1 MAQRGGIGAY
11 VTVVVAAGVL
21 TIVALARDGAA
32 ALAAGGP
39 ALWLLAALVVPG
51 ELQPLRLRTRG
62 GVIVATT
69 ATTFTFAVLLVGSVG
84 AAVVAQAVASLVAD
98 LRARLPLWKATFNAV
113 QYALSVAAAGAVLTL
128 LPPSGPPSAVDLGL
142 ADVPALLTA
151 GSVLLLVNYGLTGV
165 AFALAM
171 QQPLWTTLRRDFGS
185 NVAMTAT
192 LLLFAPV
199 LAVIAVHA
207 LVLIPLLLLVVV
219 MLQRSATTSM
229 EREHAAMHDPLTE
242 LGNRR
247 LLETRLSEALE
258 TRDPDDSVAL
268 LVIDLDRF
276 KPVNDAFG
284 HQIGDHVLRQVARRL
299 AAAVPDADTV
309 ARIGGDEFAVIA
321 TGLAG
326 VADAEEV
333 AARVLRAF
341 EQPYFVDGYPL
352 DLGASV
358 GVALSPHHGS
368 TWREL
373 VEGGDVAMYAAKS
386 AGGGF
391 EVFTPVRDAEGR
403 GRVELLAQL
412 REAIDDDQLVVHWQP
427 IAAIESAGVEAA
439 EALVRWEHPRHGLV
453 YPDEFVPLAE
463 QTELIGAL
471 TLRVLDRA
479 LEQCRRWHADGLRL
493 RVSVNLSVHNLLDP
507 EFPAQVSRLLRRWH
521 VAPEWLKFEIT
532 EHTVMTDPIAAGRT
546 LQELSAMGVRL
557 AIDDFGTGYS
567 SLVHLQQLPV
577 DEIKIDKSFILG
589 LGTAPGPGVT
599 GIAPDGPLLPALIG
613 FARRLGLRIVAE
625 GVETPEAWD
634 RLAVYGCDFAQGYYL
649 SRPAAG
655 PEFTRWLQRR
665 LAESPSPSGAP
676 VLRVVDGSGDDEPV
690 APQRRAA
697 GA

>member
-1 MAQRGGIGAY
+1 MPDTPIDIG
-11 VTVVVAAGVL
+11 
-21 TIVALARDGAA
+21 
-32 ALAAGGP
+32 
-39 ALWLLAALVVPG
+39 
-51 ELQPLRLRTRG
+51 
-62 GVIVATT
+62 
-69 ATTFTFAVLLVGSVG
+69 F
-84 AAVVAQAVASLVAD
+84 
-98 LRARLPLWKATFNAV
+98 
-113 QYALSVAAAGAVLTL
+113 
-128 LPPSGPPSAVDLGL
+128 
-142 ADVPALLTA
+142 
-151 GSVLLLVNYGLTGV
+151 
-165 AFALAM
+165 
-171 QQPLWTTLRRDFGS
+171 
-185 NVAMTAT
+185 
-192 LLLFAPV
+192 
-199 LAVIAVHA
+199 
-207 LVLIPLLLLVVV
+207 
-219 MLQRSATTSM
+219 
-229 EREHAAMHDPLTE
+229 
-242 LGNRR
+242 
-247 LLETRLSEALE
+247 
-258 TRDPDDSVAL
+258 
-268 LVIDLDRF
+268 
-276 KPVNDAFG
+276 
-284 HQIGDHVLRQVARRL
+284 
-299 AAAVPDADTV
+299 PDAPDLHL
-309 ARIGGDEFAVIA
+309 RIA
-321 TGLAG
+321 TGACKVRVAPAGTGADPQRWVTGTYRDPSGLRPTKVTVEGSTASITPDRPSLGWELVSKVPEYDLALG
-326 VADAEEV
+326 TAK
-333 AARVLRAF
+333 
-341 EQPYFVDGYPL
+341 PYRLSL